1 MTPPRYLLITAD
13 DFGIGPSTNRGI
25 LELASLGLV
34 TSTVLLVNSPY
45 AEDGVERWKQSGSKL
60 ELGWHPCLTLDGPVS
75 PVGQIPSLV
84 DAEGK
89 FFPLGKFVKRLVLGR
104 VKRGEIR
111 IELTAQYQRFREL
124 VGIEPFNING
134 HHHIH
139 QFRKVGK
146 VLIDVMKDLNPKPF
160 LRRGWEF
167 RSTLERVP
175 GVRKKRWVLR
185 TLGAIAAKRQR
196 KAGFPGNDELLGITD
211 PQFVSD
217 PDFFPRWLH
226 HSRGRFAELM
236 VHPGYFDETIS
247 GRDGSVADGQ
257 LQRRAVELVRL
268 KDPCFRE
275 AVNAAGFELVTAQG
289 MVEVL
294 ENR

>member
-1 MTPPRYLLITAD
+1 MNPRRYLLVTAD
-13 DFGIGPSTNRGI
+13 DFGIGPSTSRGI

-34 TSTVLLVNSPY
+34 TSTVLLANSPY
-45 AEDGVERWKQSGSKL
+45 AEDGIQQWKQSGSKL

-75 PVGQIPSLV
+75 PAETVPSLV

-89 FFPLGKFVKRLVLGR
+89 FFPLGKFVKRLILGR
-104 VKRGEIR
+104 VKREEIR
-111 IELTAQYQRFREL
+111 IELTAQYDRFREL
-124 VGIEPFNING
+124 VGSEPFNING

-139 QFRKVGK
+139 LFRNVGT
-146 VLIDVMKDLNPKPF
+146 VLLEVLNATNPKPY

-167 RSTLERVP
+167 RSTLRNVP

-185 TLGAIAAKRQR
+185 MLGAVAAKRQR
-196 KAGFPGNDELLGITD
+196 IAGFPGNDELLGITD
-211 PQFVSD
+211 PQFVGD
-217 PDFFPRWLH
+217 PDFFPRWLR
-226 HSRGRFAELM
+226 HSRGRFVELM

-247 GRDGSVADGQ
+247 GRDGTVAEGQ

-268 KDPCFRE
+268 KDPSFRD
-275 AVNAAGFELVTAQG
+275 AVIAAGFDLVTAEG

-294 ENR
+294 R